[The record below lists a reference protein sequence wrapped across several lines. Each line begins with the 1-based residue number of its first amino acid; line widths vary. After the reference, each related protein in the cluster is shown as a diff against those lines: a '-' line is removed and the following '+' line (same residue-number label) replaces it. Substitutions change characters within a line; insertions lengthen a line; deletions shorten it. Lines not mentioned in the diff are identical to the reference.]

1 MSKAVEIDESYWK
14 NIKFNLLFFA
24 CCCVVYIIVTKF
36 LLKTPEFDN
45 TEMLNRI
52 NDFEKIQVLKNDYTK
67 KSQEIFKTID
77 TIKYDVNQVQR
88 IDEIKRYIADYKQ
101 PYKDNEFHSSYN
113 FCLIGGNILNVFL
126 ELNLEKSTLEKNNT
140 LIETNLNE
148 CKANFKDEH

>member
-1 MSKAVEIDESYWK
+1 MSKAVETDESYWK

-24 CCCVVYIIVTKF
+24 CCCILYIIVTKF
-36 LLKTPEFDN
+36 FLQTPEFDN
-45 TEMLNRI
+45 TQMLSRI

>member
-14 NIKFNLLFFA
+14 NIKFNLIFFA
-24 CCCVVYIIVTKF
+24 CCCFVYIIVTKF
-36 LLKTPEFDN
+36 MFKTPEFDN
-45 TEMLNRI
+45 TQMLSRI
-52 NDFEKIQVLKNDYTK
+52 NDFERIQTLKNDYTK
-67 KSQEIFKTID
+67 KSQEFFKTID

-88 IDEIKRYIADYKQ
+88 IDEIKRHIADYKQ

-113 FCLIGGNILNVFL
+113 FCLIGGNILNIFL
-126 ELNLEKSTLEKNNT
+126 ELNLEKSTLAKNNT

>member
-45 TEMLNRI
+45 TEMLSRI

-77 TIKYDVNQVQR
+77 TVNYDVNQVQR

>member
-1 MSKAVEIDESYWK
+1 MSKKEVTVEEKLRALYDLQLIDS
-14 NIKFNLLFFA
+14 
-24 CCCVVYIIVTKF
+24 
-36 LLKTPEFDN
+36 
-45 TEMLNRI
+45 
-52 NDFEKIQVLKNDYTK
+52 
-67 KSQEIFKTID
+67 
-77 TIKYDVNQVQR
+77 R

-126 ELNLEKSTLEKNNT
+126 ELNLEKSTLEKNNK

>member
-24 CCCVVYIIVTKF
+24 CCCLLYIIATKF
-36 LLKTPEFDN
+36 LFKTPEFDN
-45 TEMLNRI
+45 TEMLSRI

>member
-1 MSKAVEIDESYWK
+1 MSKAIEIDESYWK

-45 TEMLNRI
+45 TEMLSRI

>member
-1 MSKAVEIDESYWK
+1 MKKAIEFDESYWK
-14 NIKFNLLFFA
+14 GIKFNLIFIAGF
-24 CCCVVYIIVTKF
+24 CIVYIIVTKF

-45 TEMLNRI
+45 TDMLSRI
-52 NDFEKIQVLKNDYTK
+52 NDFEKVQNIKNDYTV

-77 TIKYDVNQVQR
+77 TIKYDINQVQR

-113 FCLIGGNILNVFL
+113 FCLIGGNLLNIYL

-148 CKANFKDEH
+148 CKANFKNEH

>member
-1 MSKAVEIDESYWK
+1 MSKAIEIDESNWK

>member
-1 MSKAVEIDESYWK
+1 MSKAIEIDESYWK

>member
-45 TEMLNRI
+45 TEMLSRI

-77 TIKYDVNQVQR
+77 TIKLLILYKVISKL
-88 IDEIKRYIADYKQ
+88 IDSIKCSNFLFNLAV
-101 PYKDNEFHSSYN
+101 DNS
-113 FCLIGGNILNVFL
+113 C
-126 ELNLEKSTLEKNNT
+126 
-140 LIETNLNE
+140 
-148 CKANFKDEH
+148 

>member
-1 MSKAVEIDESYWK
+1 MSKAIEIDESYWK

-45 TEMLNRI
+45 TEMLSRI

-77 TIKYDVNQVQR
+77 TVNYDVNQVQR

>member
-45 TEMLNRI
+45 IEMLSRI

>member
-113 FCLIGGNILNVFL
+113 FCLNGGNILNVFL